1 MKQHLFALL
10 LCLPALPCL
19 AGQSEADSAVAAI
32 LFAQDM
38 ENVSYSVRRDGY
50 VDILFGAAVTDAE
63 YSRLLD
69 LLQHHP
75 DIPGVLAG
83 RGNTNYCPIK

>member
-1 MKQHLFALL
+1 MKPFLLALCL
-10 LCLPALPCL
+10 GLSPLPAL
-19 AGQSEADSAVAAI
+19 AGQAEADAAVTAI

-38 ENVSYSVRRDGY
+38 ENVSYTVRHDGY
-50 VDILFGAAVTDAE
+50 VDILFGAAVSDAD
-63 YSRLLD
+63 YSRLLA
-69 LLQHHP
+69 LLQNHP